1 MFHFGDT
8 STPAEAMEKG
18 FMSPRSINL
27 GKPPRIRSIYRRTLR
42 FLLPS
47 FLLSQPSSSSSSPR
61 DEKPSTT
68 AFLDGMR
75 GYAAFAVY
83 FCHFIMPTHPKAHIG
98 WHGNHGVDDHWIP
111 QLPILRLV
119 YSGRICVFLFFVI
132 SGFSIALKPLALAR
146 RGAHS
151 ALFDALVSATFRR
164 APRLYLPCLA
174 TVALTL
180 LMACCGAF
188 DFASTLR
195 HAWPFPS
202 SPRRIPAVADR
213 SVAQL
218 ASDVATQVWRWADPL
233 NAAEQRMPYA
243 IQLWTIPIELRCSL
257 LSFVMLLGLAKVRPV
272 VRMATLTFV
281 AVYAHYRNHP
291 EPALFLAGAVLAE
304 LHLIHQ
310 EHLSVSSVSE
320 PHESPAHKLKATALF
335 TLSLLL
341 ASYPARGAQHAPFS
355 APLYR
360 FATLLCIPSTGDA
373 KLHFWTSA
381 AAILLVGTVS
391 RSRFLQA
398 LFTTRVATYLGNTS
412 FALYCV
418 HQALINW
425 FGYRGILFLWQFTG
439 RESTVGYE
447 AGVAI
452 TWVVQTVATV
462 WAADVFW
469 RGVDKP
475 CVKFTRWIEKVCF
488 VGG

>member
-1 MFHFGDT
+1 MFHFGNT
-8 STPAEAMEKG
+8 STPVEVMEKG
-18 FMSPRSINL
+18 LMSPISIAL

-47 FLLSQPSSSSSSPR
+47 FLLSQPSSSSSR
-61 DEKPSTT
+61 DGKPSTT

-83 FCHFIMPTHPKAHIG
+83 FCHFIMPMHPKAHLG
-98 WHGNHGVDDHWIP
+98 WGGNHGVDDYWIP

-132 SGFSIALKPLALAR
+132 SGFSISLKPLALAR

-164 APRLYLPCLA
+164 LPRLYLPCLA
-174 TVALTL
+174 TLAFTF

-188 DFASTLR
+188 DFAFALR

-218 ASDVATQVWRWADPL
+218 ASDVAAQVWKWADPL
-233 NAAEQRMPYA
+233 NANEQRMPYA
-243 IQLWTIPIELRCSL
+243 IQLWTIPIELRCSVI
-257 LSFVMLLGLAKVRPV
+257 SFVMLLGLAKARPV
-272 VRMATLTFV
+272 VRMATLAAV
-281 AVYAHYRNHP
+281 ATYFQYRHRP
-291 EPALFLAGAVLAE
+291 ETTLFLAGTILAE

-310 EHLSVSSVSE
+310 EHVSLSE
-320 PHESPAHKLKATALF
+320 EQESPARKLKASALF
-335 TLSLLL
+335 TLGLIL
-341 ASYPARGAQHAPFS
+341 ASYPARGAKHAPFS
-355 APLYR
+355 APLHR
-360 FATLLCIPSTGDA
+360 LATLLFIPDTNDA
-373 KLHFWTSA
+373 KLYFWTTIASV
-381 AAILLVGTVS
+381 LLVGTVS
-391 RSRFLQA
+391 RSRFLQQ
-398 LFTTRVATYLGNTS
+398 LFTTRVATYLGKVS

-425 FGYRGILFLWQFTG
+425 IGYRSILFWWGITG
-439 RESTVGYE
+439 RESTEGYE
-447 AGVAI
+447 AGIAI
-452 TWVVQTVATV
+452 AWGLQTVVTV

-469 RGVDKP
+469 RGVDVP
-475 CVKFTRWIEKVCF
+475 CVKFTRWIERVCF